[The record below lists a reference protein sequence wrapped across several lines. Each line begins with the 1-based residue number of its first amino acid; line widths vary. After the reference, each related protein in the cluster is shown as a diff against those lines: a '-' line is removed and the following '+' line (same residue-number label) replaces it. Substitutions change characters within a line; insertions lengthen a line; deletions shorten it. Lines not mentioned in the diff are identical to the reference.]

1 MNTKVFY
8 VHLFNDFSGS
18 PRVLQ
23 DAIEANVL
31 PKEDSYLLCSQ
42 HDGFLS
48 EEHVNFIPYHYSRA
62 NNKIFVLFFFL
73 LSQLHLFL
81 KLSFLLIK
89 NKLEGHKTLVLVN
102 TLMPFGAGIAGKFFA
117 NKVIYYVHETALSPQ
132 ALKSFLRGVVDICAD
147 KVMFVSNY
155 LESVEGFI
163 NKPYKILHNGL
174 RSDFIVPVKIDFEF
188 KYEHKQVF
196 FAGSLKT
203 YKGVYELVA
212 LANALN
218 NPVKAAI
225 NCSEN
230 ELEQFKRKFSTLPQ
244 NLELIA
250 RPKNI
255 QQYYNDSFLV
265 LNLSKKDEWIE
276 TFGLS
281 LLEGMSFG
289 CPAIAPVIGGQTEFI
304 DETCGRLIDSQNLA
318 GLTNFI
324 NELNDNKTY
333 WLELAHSAKKRSLE
347 FSTTNYQSDFKAYL
361 RAEIE
366 QI

>member
-1 MNTKVFY
+1 MRTKVFY

-23 DAIEANVL
+23 DAIEASEL
-31 PKEDSYLLCSQ
+31 PTEDSYLLCSQ
-42 HDGFLS
+42 HEGFLS
-48 EEHVNFIPYHYSRA
+48 KEHVNFVPYYYSRA
-62 NNKIFVLFFFL
+62 NNKILVLFFFL
-73 LSQLHLFL
+73 LSQLHLFF
-81 KLSFLLIK
+81 KLSFLLLK
-89 NKLEGHKTLVLVN
+89 NKREGHKTMVLVN
-102 TLMPFGAGIAGKFFA
+102 TLMPFGAGVAGKLFA
-117 NKVIYYVHETALSPQ
+117 NKVIYYVHETALSPRV
-132 ALKSFLRGVVDICAD
+132 LKSFLRGVVAICAD

-155 LESVEGFI
+155 LKSVEGFKGMP
-163 NKPYKILHNGL
+163 NKVLHNGL
-174 RSDFIVPVKIDFEF
+174 RSDFTVPQKIDFEF
-188 KYEHKQVF
+188 KYERKQVF

-203 YKGVYELVA
+203 YKGVYELVS
-212 LANALN
+212 LANAIK

-230 ELEQFKRKFSTLPQ
+230 ELEQFKDKFSTLPK

-255 QQYYNDSFLV
+255 EQYYYDSFLV

-289 CPAIAPVIGGQTEFI
+289 CPAIAPLIGGQTEFI
-304 DETCGRLIDSQNLA
+304 DEKCGRLIDSQNLE
-318 GLTNFI
+318 GLSNFI
-324 NELNDNKTY
+324 NELNVNKSF
-333 WLELAHSAKKRSLE
+333 WLELAHTAKKRSLE
-347 FSTTNYQSDFKAYL
+347 FSTTKYQSDFKAYL
-361 RAEIE
+361 RAEID